1 MASFLLIG
9 GSPSRPSRT
18 AALLDDVA
26 AIIDQAGDTATRLEL
41 VDLPPAALLRV
52 DTADPAVQAAI
63 AEVDLADA
71 LVIATP
77 VYKAS
82 FSGLLKAFLDV
93 LPQKAFAGKAVLPL
107 ATGGTIAH
115 LLSIDYGLRPVL
127 LSMCPRHVTHGRFIL
142 DTQIDKDGPRRG
154 ISDTD
159 AREAVHLAVEAFRA
173 DLTPSAALLPR

>member
-18 AALLDDVA
+18 AALLDDVTA
-26 AIIDQAGDTATRLEL
+26 LIEGAGDTATRLEL
-41 VDLPPAALLRV
+41 ADLPPAALLHA
-52 DTADPAVQAAI
+52 DTTDPAVQSAI

-82 FSGLLKAFLDV
+82 FSGLLKTFLDL
-93 LPQKAFAGKAVLPL
+93 LPQKAFEGKSILPL

-115 LLSIDYGLRPVL
+115 LLSIDYALRPVL
-127 LSMCPRHVTHGRFIL
+127 LSMCPRHVAHGRFIL
-142 DTQIDKDGPRRG
+142 DTQLDKDGPARG
-154 ISDTD
+154 FTD
-159 AREAVHLAVEAFRA
+159 AGARAAVHLAVEAFVA
-173 DLTPSAALLPR
+173 ELAPSALLPR